1 MMKPARKIILA
12 DNRTS
17 DLASYDNEALR
28 DELRSL
34 PDLEGTGY
42 TQLDIDR
49 LDGLFTDSSSRP
61 TDENEPAAKSDDY
74 WLEVGEFVG
83 QLDRDTY
90 LAWNSALV
98 DVTGNKPASARK
110 EVRTRLKIPMDAK
123 PKVKE
128 IGELISGQGEISIQ
142 EGSIEE
148 IGTLIPY
155 PHNVREGDVGAISVV
170 LSEIGQYRPIVVNK
184 LTREILVGNHTWFA
198 ASMLKWKEIAV
209 VFVDVDEVIAKKIVL
224 ADNRTSDLATYDD
237 EALLSMLLG
246 VGDLRGTGFDRDDL
260 DALADGASGKPM
272 ETTDKIRVR
281 VGEYRMRVAPET
293 FNTWKATLE
302 AGNEMA
308 EILERLQLPTSS
320 LLSY

>member
-1 MMKPARKIILA
+1 MSIRVKTETVEIDSVKQLPNNPRRGNVPKIAESLGLLGQYRPIVVRREDNTILAGNHTWLAAKALKRKKIAVTWISCDDETARKIILA

-224 ADNRTSDLATYDD
+224 ADNRTSDLCV
-237 EALLSMLLG
+237 ALGL
-246 VGDLRGTGFDRDDL
+246 
-260 DALADGASGKPM
+260 
-272 ETTDKIRVR
+272 I
-281 VGEYRMRVAPET
+281 
-293 FNTWKATLE
+293 
-302 AGNEMA
+302 EM
-308 EILERLQLPTSS
+308 I
-320 LLSY
+320 